1 MPFEKHHWAN
11 IITGLRL
18 VFLPLFVIAAIF
30 DQPGLFAALFV
41 LHSGVDIL
49 DGQVARRLHIQS
61 DFGRRLD
68 TFVDIVVWI
77 PGMVIFLYLI
87 RHDLDTIFS
96 DYPYLLIVPVIT
108 AALMNLT
115 AYHYLGSFAAI
126 HLYTAKLTAGLII
139 VLMLVTLV
147 DGFKPLLGYLTAII
161 GVIYHLEAMTIYLLK
176 KDQTDE
182 NVTSL
187 WQVISPTGE

>member
-1 MPFEKHHWAN
+1 MPFEKRHWAN
-11 IITGLRL
+11 IITGFRL
-18 VFLPLFVIAAIF
+18 VFLPLFVVAAIL
-30 DQPGLFAALFV
+30 DQPALFAGLFV

-68 TFVDIVVWI
+68 TFVDILVWI

-87 RHDLDTIFS
+87 RHDLDRIFS
-96 DYPYLLIVPVIT
+96 DYPHLLIVPVIT

-126 HLYTAKLTAGLII
+126 HLYTAKLTAGLIV

-161 GVIYHLEAMTIYLLK
+161 GIIYHLEAMTIYLLK

-187 WQVISPTGE
+187 WQVISPKGK

>member
-1 MPFEKHHWAN
+1 MPFEKRHWAN
-11 IITGLRL
+11 IITGFRL
-18 VFLPLFVIAAIF
+18 VFLPLFVVAAIL
-30 DQPGLFAALFV
+30 DQPALFAALFV
-41 LHSGVDIL
+41 LHSGIDIL

-68 TFVDIVVWI
+68 TFVDVTVWI

-96 DYPYLLIVPVIT
+96 DYPHVLIVPVIT

-115 AYHYLGSFAAI
+115 AYHYLGSFAAM
-126 HLYTAKLTAGLII
+126 HLYTAKLTAGFIV
-139 VLMLVTLV
+139 VLMLITLV
-147 DGFKPLLGYLTAII
+147 DGFKPLLGYLTAIT
-161 GVIYHLEAMTIYLLK
+161 GVAYHLEAMTIYRLK

-187 WQVISPTGE
+187 WQVISTKGK

>member
-1 MPFEKHHWAN
+1 MPFEKRHWAN
-11 IITGLRL
+11 IITGFRL
-18 VFLPLFVIAAIF
+18 VFLPLFVVAAIL
-30 DQPGLFAALFV
+30 DQPALFAGLFV

-77 PGMVIFLYLI
+77 PGMGIFLYLI
-87 RHDLDTIFS
+87 RHDLDTILS
-96 DYPYLLIVPVIT
+96 DYLHVLIVPVIT

-126 HLYTAKLTAGLII
+126 HLYTAKLTAGLIV

-161 GVIYHLEAMTIYLLK
+161 GIIYHLEATTIYLLK

-187 WQVISPTGE
+187 WQVISPKGK